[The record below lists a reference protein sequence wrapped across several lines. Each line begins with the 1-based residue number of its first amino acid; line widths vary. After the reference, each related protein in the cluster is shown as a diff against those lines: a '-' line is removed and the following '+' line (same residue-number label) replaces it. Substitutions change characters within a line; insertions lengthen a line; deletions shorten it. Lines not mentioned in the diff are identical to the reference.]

1 MSLGQFLPRFP
12 VCFSPTGFFPTRFS
26 LAAPQTI
33 MFASGCSAL
42 DLFDLNEL
50 ELR

>member
-1 MSLGQFLPRFP
+1 MSLGP
-12 VCFSPTGFFPTRFS
+12 VPTQISHLFFPYRVFSDTFS

-50 ELR
+50 E